1 MWGSHSVYGE
11 TDSQWS
17 TNKGR
22 QGKTA
27 GPRMKACE
35 KPKERLPIGKKSAK
49 NGETHPKQINKNHPF
64 PYACQQPSFLQQND
78 GKT

>member
-22 QGKTA
+22 KGKKA
-27 GPRMKACE
+27 GPRTKACE
-35 KPKERLPIGKKSAK
+35 KPKERLLIGKKFSK
-49 NGETHPKQINKNHPF
+49 KCGNVSKTNK
-64 PYACQQPSFLQQND
+64 
-78 GKT
+78 